1 MSLGQNIQILR
12 KETGLTQAELARKID
27 VSAITIQQYERG
39 VREPNLETIEK
50 IAKALGVEFIDVLAI
65 GTIQAQSKSHTG
77 NAAITEKENRLLSHF
92 RNLNDNGQSVAVE
105 RVQEL
110 TQIPRYQLP
119 GEDAQSV
126 PTVPDDKDPAE
137 KIKRPQRAL

>member
-65 GTIQAQSKSHTG
+65 GTIQEQSKSHTG
-77 NAAITEKENRLLSHF
+77 NAAITEKESQLLSHF

-105 RVQEL
+105 RVHEL
-110 TQIPRYQLP
+110 TQIPAYQRP
-119 GEDAQSV
+119 AEDAQTA
-126 PTVPDDKDPAE
+126 PGGTDDKEPTE
-137 KIKRPQRAL
+137 K